1 MLKIDMQQILFL
13 AILLQKYFGNYISTH
28 LLSQS
33 ISSFKFII
41 DLFNLLMG
49 CYNPYVDYIVRI
61 ACDWQHLLELLAWQK
76 AIDEDIM
83 VFYRVK

>member
-1 MLKIDMQQILFL
+1 MVGFH
-13 AILLQKYFGNYISTH
+13 NISTH
-28 LLSQS
+28 LLTQG

-41 DLFNLLMG
+41 DIFYLIMG
-49 CYNPYVDYIVRI
+49 CYNPNVDYIVRI

>member
-1 MLKIDMQQILFL
+1 
-13 AILLQKYFGNYISTH
+13 
-28 LLSQS
+28 
-33 ISSFKFII
+33 
-41 DLFNLLMG
+41 MG